1 MHSSGCDKNTVSV
14 RDFIRAG
21 PTSGF
26 DMLSPCRRTLR
37 NGLEEL
43 SEGGVGMN
51 ITAGLHIVTQY
62 VYGLYISDPAVNI
75 LCFVVA
81 IFRTNKILGTDVLK
95 QSQKMFV
102 QNF

>member
-43 SEGGVGMN
+43 SEGRREEGRN

-62 VYGLYISDPAVNI
+62 VYGLYSSDPAVI
-75 LCFVVA
+75 LWVVVA
-81 IFRTNKILGTDVLK
+81 IFRTNKI
-95 QSQKMFV
+95 
-102 QNF
+102 

>member
-1 MHSSGCDKNTVSV
+1 M
-14 RDFIRAG
+14 RAG

-43 SEGGVGMN
+43 SEGRREEGRN

-75 LCFVVA
+75 LWFVVA
-81 IFRTNKILGTDVLK
+81 IVRTNQIWVADV
-95 QSQKMFV
+95 SQKMFV
-102 QNF
+102 QNVSFCVAL